1 MPPRRGGTPG
11 SARTAKPSV
20 VSCSREKRQKDRPE
34 HPPFQAPHPPYLE
47 SFVWQLMWLHCLLV
61 SFPFADDIE
70 DKCQKMAC
78 ECDRS
83 AAKCLAK
90 APYNMTYLF
99 WPDTQCGEKDPTCPD
114 D

>member
-1 MPPRRGGTPG
+1 M
-11 SARTAKPSV
+11 
-20 VSCSREKRQKDRPE
+20 VSCSREKQQKDRPE
-34 HPPFQAPHPPYLE
+34 HPPFQAPHPAYLE